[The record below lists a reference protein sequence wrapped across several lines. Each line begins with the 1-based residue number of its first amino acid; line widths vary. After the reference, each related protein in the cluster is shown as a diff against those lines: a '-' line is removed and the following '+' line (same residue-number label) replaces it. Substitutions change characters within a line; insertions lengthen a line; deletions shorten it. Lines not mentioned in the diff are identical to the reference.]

1 MRLLAAAAVDVVVL
15 GRPMDAS
22 AQDLVRLRARLPSIA
37 GEAWIY
43 GIADSAPE
51 ARLAHQVR
59 GGETRRILVEMLA
72 PDFDP
77 ARDAFLPGGP
87 TGIEQRGGGTA
98 TIESESRERL
108 RVHTASE
115 TAGLLVLGRAW
126 LPHYRARV
134 DGAAAAPIQANFGQ
148 LALEVP
154 AGAHTVEIWV
164 DRRPFEAA
172 LGGSGLG
179 ALGLGALAMLG
190 GRRRREQPAACQPL
204 DGVKESAG

>member
-1 MRLLAAAAVDVVVL
+1 MRPRRGWRTRCAAATPGASCSRCS
-15 GRPMDAS
+15 RPI
-22 AQDLVRLRARLPSIA
+22 SI
-37 GEAWIY
+37 
-43 GIADSAPE
+43 P
-51 ARLAHQVR
+51 LA
-59 GGETRRILVEMLA
+59 TRSCL
-72 PDFDP
+72 D
-77 ARDAFLPGGP
+77 GP

-108 RVHTASE
+108 RIHTASE

-126 LPHYRARV
+126 LPHYRAQV

-154 AGAHTVEIWV
+154 AGAHIVEIWV

-179 ALGLGALAMLG
+179 ALGLGAIAMLG